1 MIAMM
6 KCPTWP
12 EVLNEI
18 NYRDLL
24 RVGSIEL
31 RDAAYKFVD
40 AFTQFLNSSSNICF
54 YDIIKC
60 ARTNYHFDINIEVW
74 GAPTAM
80 IKFIVCD
87 VISVRR
93 THDDHGDFL
102 YIFYTDVEEMNKI
115 CV

>member
-12 EVLNEI
+12 EVLNEEK
-18 NYRDLL
+18 YRGLL
-24 RVGSIEL
+24 RVGSIIL
-31 RDAAYKFVD
+31 KDATYKSVD

-60 ARTNYHFDINIEVW
+60 ARTNFHFDIDIEDW
-74 GAPTAM
+74 GAPIAV

-93 THDDHGDFL
+93 TRNDQGDFL